1 MPYRLY
7 NHMYKAQY
15 KKNSPFNA
23 WLNIG
28 TYGNEATAIN
38 TALQKKKSGALLV
51 RVVNKSGQ
59 VVYSS

>member
-1 MPYRLY
+1 
-7 NHMYKAQY
+7 MYKAQY

-38 TALQKKKSGALLV
+38 AALQKKKSGALLV
-51 RVVNKSGQ
+51 RVVDKSGQ